1 MRCSE
6 RGRLGSQPVKALM
19 PGQSPYHELGAKLC
33 GGAYQ
38 PDEYSHYSHATPEGE
53 FPARQYRN
61 LLLAPYIEFVDAVW
75 IPEHSE
81 DYFRSH
87 DPLALPP
94 SRRAFYCLKSCLFCP
109 APDRHLRAEIV

>member
-61 LLLAPYIEFVDAVW
+61 LLLAPYIEFVDAVRKT
-75 IPEHSE
+75 ISGLAT
-81 DYFRSH
+81 RSRCRH
-87 DPLALPP
+87 
-94 SRRAFYCLKSCLFCP
+94 RAGLF
-109 APDRHLRAEIV
+109 IV